1 MNSAC
6 GRLDPGSGI
15 QLAVPLN
22 CEEHGTILAW
32 QGKYARCRSTVRC
45 LCHGRSSRQAG
56 RVPPLERASHARER
70 RGAPAHSRR
79 PSNSNAIAPPRG
91 SRVGQS
97 SSLLPNCSSSTTFE
111 REPQGLG
118 YVMVMPFVASVQT
131 TSAPKASEMNRMGT
145 IVVPLTIVGTPC
157 RTTFLPFTDA

>member
-1 MNSAC
+1 MGALHARRVGSPRSSARRMPAN
-6 GRLDPGSGI
+6 GVARQRIAAHPTAMQLPHPGSG
-15 QLAVPLN
+15 
-22 CEEHGTILAW
+22 
-32 QGKYARCRSTVRC
+32 
-45 LCHGRSSRQAG
+45 
-56 RVPPLERASHARER
+56 
-70 RGAPAHSRR
+70 
-79 PSNSNAIAPPRG
+79 
-91 SRVGQS
+91 VGQS

-111 REPQGLG
+111 SEPQGLG